1 MVFWGMGNRMGAIS
15 KTSDNRAARFRIIT
29 LVINMIEI
37 WFWCPYLCLCVTFRK
52 QSNQHGFQIYQHS
65 VAGFTNIAAE
75 LVEFKFSLSNIIL
88 KLCGVNESTAN
99 CMLVSGIT
107 PFQPI
112 YLIYPAICLS
122 GILPVMPAPRR
133 VRKNIFGKEKKIW
146 AQRTFSS
153 PEENVRRGLPPHFQ
167 LKLQSV
173 K

>member
-1 MVFWGMGNRMGAIS
+1 
-15 KTSDNRAARFRIIT
+15 
-29 LVINMIEI
+29 MIEI

-52 QSNQHGFQIYQHS
+52 PSNQHGFQIYQHS

-88 KLCGVNESTAN
+88 KLCGVNEPTAN
-99 CMLVSGIT
+99 CMLVSGSCVKWNYSLSTYLPDLSRDMSEWNIT
-107 PFQPI
+107 SDARP
-112 YLIYPAICLS
+112 PA
-122 GILPVMPAPRR
+122 GE
-133 VRKNIFGKEKKIW
+133 KNIFGKEKKIW